1 MIAAASEWLLQRLLK
16 GADYVIAVSMFLV
29 NYVQRIG
36 IDNVELITN
45 GADLGIFK
53 PNLDPEGLASSFTKR
68 LEGSKIIGVVGTM
81 DRWLDFSTVLASLKE
96 LSTKMDVKLL
106 VVGGKMVTDFF
117 DETKAEVKRIGLQD
131 QVVFTGV
138 VPHRDVPYYVNLMDV
153 CLIPMRPEL
162 RLNQARCPDKL
173 FEYLACGKP
182 VVSTRISEV
191 LRLGG
196 DAVRT
201 YDDVSSLTNTLDTV
215 LFDEDLQASMEKA
228 ALDIAKDYDWQVIAR
243 RYRRTLEEVMGD

>member
-1 MIAAASEWLLQRLLK
+1 
-16 GADYVIAVSMFLV
+16 
-29 NYVQRIG
+29 
-36 IDNVELITN
+36 
-45 GADLGIFK
+45 
-53 PNLDPEGLASSFTKR
+53 
-68 LEGSKIIGVVGTM
+68 
-81 DRWLDFSTVLASLKE
+81 
-96 LSTKMDVKLL
+96 
-106 VVGGKMVTDFF
+106 MVTDFF

-138 VPHRDVPYYVNLMDV
+138 VPHRDVPYFVSLMDV

-201 YDDVSSLTNTLDTV
+201 YNDSSSLTHTLEAV
-215 LFDEDLQASMEKA
+215 LFDGGLRASMEKA
-228 ALDIAKDYDWQVIAR
+228 ALDIAKDCDWRFIAK
-243 RYRRTLEEVMGD
+243 RYRRTLEEVLGD